1 MQLNPQAGV
10 DILETGLK
18 SARPSNAQGARW
30 FATLFGRD
38 RRETIDLRRPEFSP
52 KLLLRLVRLAYK
64 HVRRADDA
72 RHEGTYTPNE
82 RDHAERGR
90 EAVLSALLATTG
102 AEGWQAKLDMA
113 ADPLFAHFKDR
124 ALAIALERAAEEV
137 DGVRIAPICGASR
150 PSLLRPPSR
159 RRLSSRSRRHPA
171 ASRRWRRPR

>member
-150 PSLLRPPSR
+150 ASLLRRPSP
-159 RRLSSRSRRHPA
+159 RRLSNRSRRHPA